1 MSRPRRRWQLPTLAA
16 AALLVAGATAVPV
29 IAQESPAEPTAQTQQ
44 EVEPRQEGYRKIG
57 YFTQWGVYDRNYL
70 VKDIDTSGSAAALT
84 HINYSFGNI
93 TEQGECF
100 QANQAGVGDAWADYQ
115 RRYTA
120 EQSVSGVADTYDQ
133 PLAGNLNQLRQLK
146 EKYPHLRVQI
156 SFGGWTW
163 SKYFSNA
170 AATAESRRAH
180 VESCIDMWIRGNMP
194 VMGGEPQGGPGSA
207 LGVFDG
213 IDLDWEWPG
222 SEGEVGNVIRPED
235 RENFTLLLQEWRSQ
249 LDAVG
254 EEHGKEY
261 ELSAFLPADPE
272 KVDLGYDVPAV
283 FEELSF
289 GTLQGYDYH
298 GAWDPTTNHQSGLFL
313 GDNEPGPL
321 QVSGEIVVDKWLA
334 EGAPADKLVLG
345 VPFYSRGW
353 TGVTGGGD
361 GLHQPAAGPAPGRYE
376 AGIQDYEVI
385 KASAGNFTLHR
396 DEQTGQAWLFD
407 GNTFWT
413 YDDATE
419 MTRKAQYV
427 KERGLSGAM
436 IWSLDGDTPDGELI
450 AALDDELPI
459 GPNPPGE
466 PGDPGDPGD
475 PGEPGDCTVAA
486 WDPATAYV
494 GGATVSYDGHQ
505 WRAKW
510 WTQGETPG
518 TTGEWGVWTDLGP
531 C

>member
-1 MSRPRRRWQLPTLAA
+1 MSRQRRRWQLPVLAA
-16 AALLVAGATAVPV
+16 AALLMAGVATVPATAQDR
-29 IAQESPAEPTAQTQQ
+29 AAEPATQTSDSALDQD
-44 EVEPRQEGYRKIG
+44 GYRKVG

-70 VKDIDTSGSAAALT
+70 VKNIDTSGAAESLT
-84 HINYSFGNI
+84 HINYAFGNI

-100 QANQAGVGDAWADYQ
+100 QANQLGQGDAWADYQ

-120 EQSVSGVADTYDQ
+120 DQSVSGVADTYDQ

-146 EKYPHLRVQI
+146 EKYPHLRVHI

-163 SKYFSNA
+163 SRYFSNA

-180 VESCIDMWIRGNMP
+180 VESCIDMWIRGDLP
-194 VMGGEPQGGPGSA
+194 VIGGDPQGGPGAA

-222 SEGEVGNVIRPED
+222 SEGAEGNVIRPED
-235 RENFTLLLQEWRSQ
+235 KENFTLLLQEWRSQ

-254 EEHGKEY
+254 AEHDKEY
-261 ELSAFLPADPE
+261 ELTAFLPADPE

-283 FEELSF
+283 FDELTF
-289 GTLQGYDYH
+289 ATLQGYDYH
-298 GAWDPTTNHQSGLFL
+298 GGWENTTNHQSALRL
-313 GDNEPGPL
+313 GENEPGPL
-321 QVSGEIVVDKWLA
+321 FVSGEVVVDKWLD

-376 AGIQDYEVI
+376 AGINDYKLI
-385 KASAGNFTLHR
+385 KEQAGSSTLHR
-396 DEQTGQAWLFD
+396 DEATGQAWLFD

-413 YDDATE
+413 YDDPTE
-419 MTRKAQYV
+419 MVRKAEYV
-427 KERGLSGAM
+427 RERGLSGAM
-436 IWSLDGDTPDGELI
+436 VWSLDGDTANGELM
-450 AALDDELPI
+450 AALHGELPSA
-459 GPNPPGE
+459 PNPPGE
-466 PGDPGDPGD
+466 PGEPGEPPEE
-475 PGEPGDCTVAA
+475 PGEPGDCAAAA
-486 WDPATAYV
+486 WNPATAYT
-494 GGATVSYDGHQ
+494 GGAIVSYGGHE

-518 TTGEWGVWTDLGP
+518 TTGEWGVWEDLGA